1 MKPEVFE
8 RPGILIERHRLR
20 EGPPVHYVCWKPG
33 TSCFRADRISV
44 IKWFS
49 WSKGT
54 PTGDAMREWLDQF
67 VEADAALHAKV
78 GAEAGLDMDRIKAE
92 GFGPEAFPE
101 EPNDNT
107 KMIT

>member
-1 MKPEVFE
+1 MRPEVFQ

-33 TSCFRADRISV
+33 TSCFRADRLSV

-67 VEADAALHAKV
+67 VEADAALQAKV
-78 GAEAGLDMDRIKAE
+78 GTGIETDMDRIKAE
-92 GFGPEAFPE
+92 GFGPEAFE

-107 KMIT
+107 KTII